1 MFHSL
6 AQFVASTACE
16 HSRTQ
21 KTISDADNVNMASTT
36 RVEQNGNYGNHK
48 LNEVTERSSFL
59 VSRLASDELN
69 GDYASLAPAIW
80 RGAHT
85 IDPFD
90 APHPRSVCRRQSK
103 ASSKLVRA
111 P

>member
-6 AQFVASTACE
+6 AQFVASTECE

-21 KTISDADNVNMASTT
+21 KTISDVDNVNMASTT

-90 APHPRSVCRRQSK
+90 GPHPRSVCRRQSK